1 MPIQI
6 KEPFTKG
13 RLVDRVATDLTRRF
27 AEGRICE
34 APRCETQ
41 LSVYNPS
48 NLCWQHE
55 GAHPYYLRV
64 THRRGE
70 VDDELRAAG

>member
-1 MPIQI
+1 MSIQI
-6 KEPFTKG
+6 KDPFTKG
-13 RLVDRVATDLTRRF
+13 RLVDQVATNLTRRF

-34 APRCETQ
+34 APRCETH

-48 NLCWQHE
+48 TLCWQHE

-64 THRRGE
+64 SHRRRGAE
-70 VDDELRAAG
+70 DELRAAG